1 MTELWLTRI
10 IPDLRS
16 RQARRDLASAV
27 GMHHRVMQL
36 FPDTAVEQARAALG
50 VLFRI
55 EDGPQGPH
63 ILIQSRMRPEETAL
77 PAGYGTTA
85 AKPLTPLLE
94 GLRSGRPVRYRIA
107 ASAVRKPGKTTRT
120 VYNLKP
126 VVPLTGTAADDW
138 WIRQAQQSGLTIHTV
153 RSAPLDAARG
163 EHAKGKHR
171 ICHARTRFDG
181 TATVTDPGLLQR
193 RLTEG
198 IGRGKAYGCG
208 LLTLA
213 PA

>member
-1 MTELWLTRI
+1 VNELWLTRI

-16 RQARRDLASAV
+16 RHARRDLASAV

-36 FPDTAVEQARAALG
+36 FPDTTAEQARAALG
-50 VLFRI
+50 VLFRV

-63 ILIQSRMRPEETAL
+63 VLVQSRTRPDSNAL
-77 PAGYGTTA
+77 PSGYGTTA
-85 AKPLTPLLE
+85 TKPLTSLLE
-94 GLRSGRPVRYRIA
+94 ALRAGRPVRYRIA
-107 ASAVRKPGKTTRT
+107 ASAVRKPGKTTRSL
-120 VYNLKP
+120 YNLKP
-126 VVPLTGTAADDW
+126 VIPLSGAAADDW
-138 WIRQAQQSGLTIHTV
+138 WLRQAHQSGLTISTV
-153 RSAPLDAARG
+153 HSTPLDAARG
-163 EHAKGKHR
+163 ERSQDKHR

-181 TATVTDPGLLQR
+181 TATINDPALLQR
-193 RLTEG
+193 RLMEG